1 MGFFKAL
8 SRPHIALLWVS
19 QVLSAMGDYFYTI
32 AVVWMAVKTVG
43 SNAGLVVGAEAVSQ
57 LVFGL
62 LGGVYADR
70 WDRRKVMVTV
80 DMIRAAAVAALPIL
94 FYLNA
99 LQFWHFIVVA
109 IIIGGLGSLFDPAL
123 QASLPVLAK
132 DKQALQATNGLMD
145 VTWRLATTLGPSLA
159 GVLVALMPLPQFFT
173 LDAAS
178 FAISALAILSLTRH
192 FINVSDQAST
202 QLVQVGIGGIVKDI
216 KSAVH
221 LVYKHQ
227 LLGWIIVATGIID
240 LMWRICFT
248 LGVPL
253 FVDRVLHSGVGSYGL
268 IIGAYGVGNV
278 LSNIVLGSIRIRRYV
293 LMIFCGN
300 MILGLGFLVMASS
313 HTLLLAML
321 GSALAAV
328 GGPMEDIPIAIM
340 MQTNLPSSQLGK
352 VYSLRMIL
360 GSVGASLGYLIAI
373 PLFDTLG
380 VVTTIVIGA
389 STLVLAGL
397 AGLIRFR
404 FTDPPTVL
412 AQ

>member
-43 SNAGLVVGAEAVSQ
+43 SNAGLVVAAEAISQ
-57 LVFGL
+57 LTFGL

-80 DMIRAAAVAALPIL
+80 DIIRAAAVAALPLL
-94 FYLNA
+94 FYMGA

-123 QASLPVLAK
+123 QSSIPVLAK
-132 DKQALQATNGLMD
+132 DKESLQATNGLMD

-159 GVLVALMPLPQFFT
+159 GLLVALIPLPQFFT
-173 LDAAS
+173 LDSAS
-178 FAISALAILSLTRH
+178 FVISALAILSLTRH
-192 FINVSDQAST
+192 FVKAPDSEPVQPTQA
-202 QLVQVGIGGIVKDI
+202 GIGGIVKDI
-216 KSAVH
+216 KSAIH
-221 LVYKHQ
+221 AVYKHQ
-227 LLGWIIVATGIID
+227 LLGWIIITAGIINF
-240 LMWRICFT
+240 MWSLCFT

-278 LSNIVLGSIRIRRYV
+278 LSNIIIGSIRIRRYAP
-293 LMIFCGN
+293 MIFCGN
-300 MILGLGFLVMASS
+300 IMLGLGFLVMASS
-313 HTLLLAML
+313 HTLLLAMFGTAL
-321 GSALAAV
+321 SAI
-328 GGPMEDIPIAIM
+328 GGPMEDIPISTMI
-340 MQTNLPSSQLGK
+340 QTNLPSNQLGK
-352 VYSLRMIL
+352 VYSLRMIQS
-360 GSVGASLGYLIAI
+360 SVGVSLGYLIAI
-373 PLFDTLG
+373 PLFNLLG
-380 VVTTIVIGA
+380 VVITIVIAA
-389 STLVLAGL
+389 SILVLVGL

-404 FTDPPTVL
+404 FTDPPTVTV
-412 AQ
+412 A